1 MLLDML
7 SYYSPVVTGPLDQG
21 KAFIARC
28 FLKGR
33 VLIPFYHGGD
43 TDEVCLAII
52 SGGGANLLSST
63 GNFDRT
69 FQLNS
74 VPVRL
79 LDEIRIAHAPL
90 LRFAALRAASH
101 SGHTH
106 QCDVILQRNRVQQ
119 DKFG

>member
-33 VLIPFYHGGD
+33 VLIPFYHSRD
-43 TDEVCLAII
+43 TDEVCLAIV

-74 VPVRL
+74 VPVRTKL
-79 LDEIRIAHAPL
+79 RIAHAPL